1 MADAPNNPG
10 GSSPMKGRPEP
21 TRESIFA
28 LAAAKLRQDFLGLG
42 VVPHRGLKGDEASRL
57 VRDFLNGHLPKRFS
71 AGSGF
76 ILDRRDKI
84 SKQTDVVIYD
94 AINCPVYRTSDEAA
108 IFPADNVAAVVEV
121 KSRLDGEKLAEAW
134 ENIEAAK
141 SLAKTK
147 APEGPFP
154 VQSQTLGCVFA
165 FESAISVDTLAKHY
179 LKLFRAHGLGH
190 HIDLILVLDEAVLTV
205 AAKPR
210 GHDWAPCTLEG
221 PGGPGAEGS
230 HLGVA
235 ALQLGESSLDGFL
248 RLLLTQLIFFR
259 GIVDHPGFGSP
270 GRQMKVWYLT
280 SITMERDPEKKA
292 LKLRDYRAAAE
303 REMKGNATPS
313 SESAT

>member
-1 MADAPNNPG
+1 MADAPNSPG
-10 GSSPMKGRPEP
+10 GSSPMTGRPEP
-21 TRESIFA
+21 TRDGIFA
-28 LAAAKLRQDFLGLG
+28 LAAAKLRQDFLGLR

-134 ENIEAAK
+134 GNIAAAK

-147 APEGPFP
+147 APEGPFL
-154 VQSQTLGCVFA
+154 VQSQTFGCVFA
-165 FESAISVDTLAKHY
+165 FESAISVDTLVGHY
-179 LKLFRAHGLGH
+179 RKLLVAHGLGQ
-190 HIDLILVLDEAVLTV
+190 HIDLVLVFDEAVLTL

-210 GHDWAPCTLEG
+210 GLDWSTCIFEG

-235 ALQLGESSLDGFL
+235 ALQLGEASLDGFL
-248 RLLLTQLIFFR
+248 RLLLAQLIFFR

-280 SITMERDPEKKA
+280 SITMEQDPEKKT
-292 LKLRDYRAAAE
+292 LKLREYRADAE
-303 REMKGNATPS
+303 SEMKGNATPS
-313 SESAT
+313 SGGAA